1 MTMGS
6 RKCAIL
12 LSLLVAQH
20 LSLRGSSFLMERA
33 LRTRPAFLLLVPSTT
48 ATTTQ
53 LHLSKKKSAAPAATK
68 KIQVKMLKT
77 VPGTGQSG
85 DVVLVTPAFFNNKLR
100 PTASAAI
107 ISDEQVAE
115 ERAAEA
121 ARQQEE
127 TKQATALQQ
136 LLQRDGFSL
145 RLNCKAGPE
154 GQLFGAIHAKTILAA
169 LSEEIPEVV
178 ENSDDAAAEQEFL
191 SQKKRSVKLTGLV
204 DKGSGKKMRGD
215 IKHVGEYEATVSLT
229 KNISA
234 KFTVVVEAE

>member
-1 MTMGS
+1 
-6 RKCAIL
+6 
-12 LSLLVAQH
+12 
-20 LSLRGSSFLMERA
+20 
-33 LRTRPAFLLLVPSTT
+33 
-48 ATTTQ
+48 
-53 LHLSKKKSAAPAATK
+53 
-68 KIQVKMLKT
+68 MLKT

-115 ERAAEA
+115 EQAAEA
-121 ARQQEE
+121 ARQREQ
-127 TKQATALQQ
+127 TKQATALQE
-136 LLQRDGFSL
+136 LLQDDFSL
-145 RLNCKAGPE
+145 RMQCKAGPE

-229 KNISA
+229 KKISA